1 MIKNQ
6 LKSQVYK
13 NHADF
18 SKKFLIFGINLLIVF
33 FEVAL
38 AKWTLFFGAAP
49 MLSLC
54 FIFTLL
60 LVCPQLI
67 SPITIILPSLL
78 FEVMGGDMLGVR
90 MTAFYIVALL
100 VTTRLVSNEH
110 DDFISY
116 WANFSLICI
125 GVVLFRLLVF
135 IVLYFSMP
143 NIFMLAF
150 QIGVSIVLFPVFFVS
165 TTILLS
171 IAESPIKQVD

>member
-1 MIKNQ
+1 MIKKQN
-6 LKSQVYK
+6 KSVPYK

-18 SKKFLIFGINLLIVF
+18 SKKFLIFGISLLIVF
-33 FEVAL
+33 FEIAL
-38 AKWTLFFGAAP
+38 AKWSLFFGAAP

-54 FIFTLL
+54 YIFTIL
-60 LVCPQLI
+60 LVCPQLM
-67 SPITIILPSLL
+67 SSITIILPSLL
-78 FEVMGGDMLGVR
+78 FELMGGDMLGVR

-135 IVLYFSMP
+135 IVLYFTMP
-143 NIFMLAF
+143 NISMLAF

-171 IAESPIKQVD
+171 MAESHIKQID

>member
-6 LKSQVYK
+6 LKSKVYK

-18 SKKFLIFGINLLIVF
+18 SKKFLIFGMSLLIVF
-33 FEVAL
+33 FEIAL
-38 AKWTLFFGAAP
+38 AKWSLFFGAAP

-54 FIFTLL
+54 YIFTLL
-60 LVCPQLI
+60 LLCPQFM
-67 SPITIILPSLL
+67 SAITIIVPSLL

-90 MTAFYIVALL
+90 VTAFYIVALL

-110 DDFISY
+110 YDFISY

-135 IVLYFSMP
+135 ITLYFTIP
-143 NIFMLAF
+143 NISMLAF
-150 QIGVSIVLFPVFFVS
+150 QIGVSIVLFPIFFVT

-171 IAESPIKQVD
+171 IAEAPIKQID

>member
-6 LKSQVYK
+6 NKSNSYK

-18 SKKFLIFGINLLIVF
+18 SKKFLIFGISVLIVF
-33 FEVAL
+33 FEIAL
-38 AKWTLFFGAAP
+38 AKWSLFFGSAP

-54 FIFTLL
+54 YIFTLL
-60 LVCPQLI
+60 LLCPQFI

-90 MTAFYIVALL
+90 VTAFYIVALL

-110 DDFISY
+110 YDFISY

-135 IVLYFSMP
+135 ITLYFTIP
-143 NIFMLAF
+143 NISMLAF
-150 QIGVSIVLFPVFFVS
+150 QIGVSIVLFPVFFV
-165 TTILLS
+165 
-171 IAESPIKQVD
+171 

>member
-6 LKSQVYK
+6 NKSDSYK

-18 SKKFLIFGINLLIVF
+18 SKKFLIFGISVLIVF
-33 FEVAL
+33 FEIAL
-38 AKWTLFFGAAP
+38 AKWSLFFGSAP

-54 FIFTLL
+54 YIFTLL
-60 LVCPQLI
+60 LLCPQFI

-100 VTTRLVSNEH
+100 VTTRFVSNEH

-116 WANFSLICI
+116 WAN
-125 GVVLFRLLVF
+125 LV
-135 IVLYFSMP
+135 
-143 NIFMLAF
+143 
-150 QIGVSIVLFPVFFVS
+150 
-165 TTILLS
+165 
-171 IAESPIKQVD
+171 

>member
-6 LKSQVYK
+6 LKSKVYK
-13 NHADF
+13 NHAEF
-18 SKKFLIFGINLLIVF
+18 SKKFLIFGISLLIVF
-33 FEVAL
+33 FEIAL
-38 AKWTLFFGAAP
+38 AKWSLFFGAAP

-54 FIFTLL
+54 YIFTLL
-60 LVCPQLI
+60 LLCPQFM
-67 SPITIILPSLL
+67 SAITIILPSLL
-78 FEVMGGDMLGVR
+78 FELMGGDMLGVR

-125 GVVLFRLLVF
+125 GVVLFRLMVF
-135 IVLYFSMP
+135 MVLYFTMP
-143 NIFMLAF
+143 NISMLAF

-171 IAESPIKQVD
+171 MAESPIKQID

>member
-6 LKSQVYK
+6 LMSKVYK

-18 SKKFLIFGINLLIVF
+18 SKKFLIFGISLLIVF
-33 FEVAL
+33 FEIAL
-38 AKWTLFFGAAP
+38 AKWSLFFGAAP

-54 FIFTLL
+54 YIFTLL

-78 FEVMGGDMLGVR
+78 FELMGGDMLGVR
-90 MTAFYIVALL
+90 MTAFYLVALL

-125 GVVLFRLLVF
+125 GVVLFKLLIY
-135 IVLYFSMP
+135 IVLYFTMP

-165 TTILLS
+165 TTVLLS
-171 IAESPIKQVD
+171 MAESPIKQID

>member
-6 LKSQVYK
+6 LKSKVYK

-18 SKKFLIFGINLLIVF
+18 SKKFLIFGMSLLIVF
-33 FEVAL
+33 FEIAL
-38 AKWTLFFGAAP
+38 AKWSLFFGAAP

-54 FIFTLL
+54 YIFTLL
-60 LVCPQLI
+60 LLCPQFM
-67 SPITIILPSLL
+67 SAITIILPSLL

-90 MTAFYIVALL
+90 VTAFYIVALL

-110 DDFISY
+110 YDFISY

-135 IVLYFSMP
+135 ITLYFTIP
-143 NIFMLAF
+143 NISMLAF
-150 QIGVSIVLFPVFFVS
+150 QIGVSIVLFPIFFVT

-171 IAESPIKQVD
+171 IAEAPIKPID

>member
-6 LKSQVYK
+6 LMSKVYK

-18 SKKFLIFGINLLIVF
+18 SKKFLIFGISLVIVF
-33 FEVAL
+33 FEIAL
-38 AKWTLFFGAAP
+38 AKWSLFFGAAP

-54 FIFTLL
+54 YIFTLL

-78 FEVMGGDMLGVR
+78 FELMGGDMLGVR

-125 GVVLFRLLVF
+125 GVVLFRLMVF
-135 IVLYFSMP
+135 MVLYFTMP
-143 NIFMLAF
+143 NISMLAF

-171 IAESPIKQVD
+171 MAGSQITQID

>member
-6 LKSQVYK
+6 LKSKVYK

-18 SKKFLIFGINLLIVF
+18 SKKFLIFGMSLLIVF
-33 FEVAL
+33 FEIAL
-38 AKWTLFFGAAP
+38 AKWSLFFGAAP

-54 FIFTLL
+54 YIFTLL
-60 LVCPQLI
+60 LLCPQFM
-67 SPITIILPSLL
+67 SAITIILPSLL

-90 MTAFYIVALL
+90 VTAFYIVALL

-110 DDFISY
+110 YDFISY

-135 IVLYFSMP
+135 ITLYFTIP
-143 NIFMLAF
+143 NISMLAF
-150 QIGVSIVLFPVFFVS
+150 QIGVSIVLFPIFFVT

-171 IAESPIKQVD
+171 IAEAPIKQID

>member
-6 LKSQVYK
+6 LKSKVYK
-13 NHADF
+13 NHAEF
-18 SKKFLIFGINLLIVF
+18 SKKFLIFGISLLIVF
-33 FEVAL
+33 FEIAL
-38 AKWTLFFGAAP
+38 AKWSLFFGAAP

-54 FIFTLL
+54 YIFTLL
-60 LVCPQLI
+60 LVCPQLM

-90 MTAFYIVALL
+90 MTAFYIVAIL

-125 GVVLFRLLVF
+125 GVVLFKLLIY
-135 IVLYFSMP
+135 IVLYFTMP

-165 TTILLS
+165 TTVLLS
-171 IAESPIKQVD
+171 MAESPIKQID

>member
-6 LKSQVYK
+6 LKSKVYK

-18 SKKFLIFGINLLIVF
+18 SKKFLIFGMSLLIVF
-33 FEVAL
+33 FEIAL
-38 AKWTLFFGAAP
+38 AKWSLFFGAAP

-54 FIFTLL
+54 YIFTLL
-60 LVCPQLI
+60 LLCPQFM
-67 SPITIILPSLL
+67 SAITIILPSLL

-90 MTAFYIVALL
+90 VTAFYIVGLL

-110 DDFISY
+110 YDFISY

-135 IVLYFSMP
+135 ITLYFTIP
-143 NIFMLAF
+143 NISMLAF
-150 QIGVSIVLFPVFFVS
+150 QIGVSIVLFPIFFVT

-171 IAESPIKQVD
+171 IAEAPIKQID

>member
-6 LKSQVYK
+6 LKSKVYK
-13 NHADF
+13 NHAEF
-18 SKKFLIFGINLLIVF
+18 SKKFLIFGISLLIVF
-33 FEVAL
+33 FEIAL
-38 AKWTLFFGAAP
+38 AKWSLFFGAAP

-54 FIFTLL
+54 YIFTLL

-90 MTAFYIVALL
+90 TTAFYLVALL
-100 VTTRLVSNEH
+100 ATTRLVSNEH

-125 GVVLFRLLVF
+125 GVVLFRLMVF
-135 IVLYFSMP
+135 MVLYFTMP
-143 NIFMLAF
+143 NISMLAF
-150 QIGVSIVLFPVFFVS
+150 QIGVSIVLFPIFFVT

-171 IAESPIKQVD
+171 IAEAPIKQID

>member
-6 LKSQVYK
+6 LKSKVYK

-18 SKKFLIFGINLLIVF
+18 SKKFLIFGISLLIVF
-33 FEVAL
+33 FEIAL

-143 NIFMLAF
+143 NISMLAF

>member
-1 MIKNQ
+1 MV
-6 LKSQVYK
+6 S
-13 NHADF
+13 
-18 SKKFLIFGINLLIVF
+18 
-33 FEVAL
+33 
-38 AKWTLFFGAAP
+38 FFGSAP

-54 FIFTLL
+54 YIFTLL
-60 LVCPQLI
+60 LVCPQLNV
-67 SPITIILPSLL
+67 SDNNNFTLIT
-78 FEVMGGDMLGVR
+78 FMYGWRYVGVR

-135 IVLYFSMP
+135 IVLYFTMP
-143 NIFMLAF
+143 NISMLAF

-171 IAESPIKQVD
+171 MAESPIKQID

>member
-6 LKSQVYK
+6 NKSDSYK

-18 SKKFLIFGINLLIVF
+18 SKKFLIFGISVLIVF
-33 FEVAL
+33 FEIAL
-38 AKWTLFFGAAP
+38 AKWSLFFGSAP

-54 FIFTLL
+54 YIFTLL
-60 LVCPQLI
+60 LLCPQFM
-67 SPITIILPSLL
+67 SAITIILPSLL

-90 MTAFYIVALL
+90 VTAFYIVALL

-135 IVLYFSMP
+135 ITLYFTIP
-143 NIFMLAF
+143 NISMLAF
-150 QIGVSIVLFPVFFVS
+150 QIGVSIAIFPIFFVT

-171 IAESPIKQVD
+171 IAEAPIKQID

>member
-1 MIKNQ
+1 
-6 LKSQVYK
+6 
-13 NHADF
+13 
-18 SKKFLIFGINLLIVF
+18 LLIVF

-171 IAESPIKQVD
+171 IAESPIKQFD

>member
-1 MIKNQ
+1 MIKNH
-6 LKSQVYK
+6 LKSNAYK

-18 SKKFLIFGINLLIVF
+18 SKKFLIFGISLLIVF
-33 FEVAL
+33 FEIAL
-38 AKWTLFFGAAP
+38 AKWSLFFGAAP

-54 FIFTLL
+54 YIFTLL
-60 LVCPQLI
+60 LVCPQLM
-67 SPITIILPSLL
+67 SPITVILPSLL

-135 IVLYFSMP
+135 IFLYFTMP

-171 IAESPIKQVD
+171 MAESPIKQID

>member
-6 LKSQVYK
+6 NKSDSYK

-18 SKKFLIFGINLLIVF
+18 SKKFLIFGISVLIVF
-33 FEVAL
+33 FEIAL
-38 AKWTLFFGAAP
+38 AKWSLFFGSAP

-54 FIFTLL
+54 YIFTLL
-60 LVCPQLI
+60 LLCPQFI

-90 MTAFYIVALL
+90 VTAFYIVALL

-135 IVLYFSMP
+135 IVLYFTMP
-143 NIFMLAF
+143 NI
-150 QIGVSIVLFPVFFVS
+150 SSKP
-165 TTILLS
+165 LS
-171 IAESPIKQVD
+171 HRYS

>member
-6 LKSQVYK
+6 MKSQVYK

-18 SKKFLIFGINLLIVF
+18 SKKFLIFGISLLIVF
-33 FEVAL
+33 FEIAL
-38 AKWTLFFGAAP
+38 AKWSLFFGAAP

-54 FIFTLL
+54 YIFTLL

-90 MTAFYIVALL
+90 VTAFYIVALL

-110 DDFISY
+110 YDFISC
-116 WANFSLICI
+116 WANFCSTKYLPSFFSFIICVAIILVKMESLRYFLCSNSSIT
-125 GVVLFRLLVF
+125 LRTLL
-135 IVLYFSMP
+135 
-143 NIFMLAF
+143 
-150 QIGVSIVLFPVFFVS
+150 
-165 TTILLS
+165 IL
-171 IAESPIKQVD
+171 

>member
-6 LKSQVYK
+6 LKSKVNK

-18 SKKFLIFGINLLIVF
+18 SKKFLIFGISLLIVF
-33 FEVAL
+33 FELAL
-38 AKWTLFFGAAP
+38 AKWSLFFGSAP

-54 FIFTLL
+54 YIFTLL
-60 LVCPQLI
+60 LLCPQFM
-67 SPITIILPSLL
+67 SAITIILPSLL

-90 MTAFYIVALL
+90 VTAFYIVALL

-110 DDFISY
+110 YDFISY

-135 IVLYFSMP
+135 ITLYFTIP
-143 NIFMLAF
+143 NISMLAF
-150 QIGVSIVLFPVFFVS
+150 QIGVSIVLFPIFFVT

-171 IAESPIKQVD
+171 IAEAPIKQID

>member
-6 LKSQVYK
+6 LKSKVYK
-13 NHADF
+13 NHAEF
-18 SKKFLIFGINLLIVF
+18 SKKFLIFGISLLIVF
-33 FEVAL
+33 FEIAL
-38 AKWTLFFGAAP
+38 AKWSLFFGAAP

-54 FIFTLL
+54 YIFTLL

-78 FEVMGGDMLGVR
+78 FELMGGDMLGVR

-125 GVVLFRLLVF
+125 GVVLFRLMVF
-135 IVLYFSMP
+135 MVLYFTMP
-143 NIFMLAF
+143 NISMLAF
-150 QIGVSIVLFPVFFVS
+150 QIGVSIALFPVFFVS

-171 IAESPIKQVD
+171 IAESPIKQID

>member
-6 LKSQVYK
+6 LKSKVYK

-18 SKKFLIFGINLLIVF
+18 SKKFLIFGMSLLIVF
-33 FEVAL
+33 FEIAL
-38 AKWTLFFGAAP
+38 AKWSLFFGAAP

-54 FIFTLL
+54 YIFTLL
-60 LVCPQLI
+60 LLCPQFM
-67 SPITIILPSLL
+67 SAITIILPSLL

-90 MTAFYIVALL
+90 VTAFYIVALL
-100 VTTRLVSNEH
+100 MTTRFVSNEH

-135 IVLYFSMP
+135 IFLYFTMP

-171 IAESPIKQVD
+171 MAESPIKQID

>member
-6 LKSQVYK
+6 LKSKVYK

-18 SKKFLIFGINLLIVF
+18 SKKFLIFGMSLLIVF
-33 FEVAL
+33 FEIAL
-38 AKWTLFFGAAP
+38 AKWSLFFGAAP

-54 FIFTLL
+54 YIFTLL
-60 LVCPQLI
+60 LLCPQFM
-67 SPITIILPSLL
+67 SAITIILPSLL

-90 MTAFYIVALL
+90 VTAFYIVALL

-110 DDFISY
+110 YDFISCL
-116 WANFSLICI
+116 ANFSLICI

-135 IVLYFSMP
+135 ITLYFTIP
-143 NIFMLAF
+143 NISMLAF
-150 QIGVSIVLFPVFFVS
+150 QIGVSIVLFPIFFVT

-171 IAESPIKQVD
+171 IAEAPIKQID

>member
-6 LKSQVYK
+6 MKSQVYK
-13 NHADF
+13 NHAEF
-18 SKKFLIFGINLLIVF
+18 SKKFLIFGISLLIVF
-33 FEVAL
+33 FEIAL
-38 AKWTLFFGAAP
+38 AKWSLFFGAAP

-54 FIFTLL
+54 YIFTLL
-60 LVCPQLI
+60 LVCPQVI

-90 MTAFYIVALL
+90 ITAFYLVALL
-100 VTTRLVSNEH
+100 VTSRLVSNEH

-135 IVLYFSMP
+135 IVLYFTMP

-171 IAESPIKQVD
+171 MAESPIKQID

>member
-6 LKSQVYK
+6 NKSDSYK

-18 SKKFLIFGINLLIVF
+18 SKKFLIFGISVLIVF
-33 FEVAL
+33 FEIAL
-38 AKWTLFFGAAP
+38 AKWSLFFGSAP

-54 FIFTLL
+54 YIFTLL
-60 LVCPQLI
+60 LLCPQFI

-90 MTAFYIVALL
+90 VTAFYIVALL

-110 DDFISY
+110 YDFISY

-135 IVLYFSMP
+135 ITLYFTIP
-143 NIFMLAF
+143 NISMLAF

-171 IAESPIKQVD
+171 MAESHIKQID